1 MHHDML
7 LMYIMRAIS
16 ADTSHPLLAHL
27 FHLHALV
34 LRHLA
39 RVLSALGCPRTIP
52 RQTESDMHMYS
63 YHTSFCMPVSGMHI
77 AQLSHFILH
86 ACFSSTSHPL
96 RSLFNPQA
104 RLTQGGQRLGSECQH
119 RVCTL
124 LQHMVWHNLVSESGC
139 RERQRLACTIVCY
152 YTSLCVPVFQ
162 IRHNRQGGT
171 YCSLCIRACARRQC
185 SRSHSRCSPPSTSHL
200 FAQACS
206 ACDATDRV

>member
-1 MHHDML
+1 MPFLQTHHTLSWPTCSIYTRLSSDTWRECCQHWGV
-7 LMYIMRAIS
+7 RARYR
-16 ADTSHPLLAHL
+16 D
-27 FHLHALV
+27 
-34 LRHLA
+34 
-39 RVLSALGCPRTIP
+39 
-52 RQTESDMHMYS
+52 RQSLTCILYS

-77 AQLSHFILH
+77 VQLSHFILH

-139 RERQRLACTIVCY
+139 RDRQRLACTIVCY

-171 YCSLCIRACARRQC
+171 YCSLCIRAGARRQC
-185 SRSHSRCSPPSTSHL
+185 SRSHRRCSPPSTSNL
-200 FAQACS
+200 FTQACS